1 MSSTIK
7 TNKKNYKIDLM
18 NLLVFVGLYIFLI
31 VYSGFWSN
39 LDCMLHDFWLRT
51 RFGLNNTEDK
61 SNLAKNLFPV
71 NPINED
77 IVLIII
83 DDKSMLGVQ
92 GLFNGDRAVFAQALK
107 NLTAMNPKTVG
118 LDVFFANTTEETAY
132 QDKLLAK
139 AVNDLKDKI
148 VLKAYRRDDR
158 RMTLPFPELIRYAQ
172 AQPSYFK
179 NYGDKAIR
187 SVSLVF
193 RNEAGNV
200 TPSFQTALWTK
211 FQEIPHNKI
220 HFKDG
225 YLIND
230 ETKLAKLVDSEYM
243 LINYNKNLQRYRRFS
258 FYDLYNDNI
267 PASLIENKL
276 VIIGSANS
284 MTEEKL
290 FTPINGDQYSPF
302 LNAIVLD
309 NLMEKTYL
317 TPNTLSKTALLTF
330 IVLLILFFVFSYTN
344 PVISLVLTIF
354 TVFGL
359 LYYSL
364 YSLTLNNSVINVC
377 CPVFAAL
384 ITFIFTTGKKY
395 YYEHNEK
402 RQIKNAFQ
410 HYVTASVVNE
420 ILKNPEKL
428 NLHGEERNL
437 TIFFSDIEGF
447 TTLSEGMSPL
457 DVVSLL
463 NEYLTAMTD
472 IIFDYNGL
480 LDKYEGDAIMA
491 VFGAPV
497 NHADHAIRACRCAI
511 KNQRVLSKLRE
522 KWQSEGKPQI
532 KVRIGINTGDVVVG
546 NMGSTMRFD
555 YTVIGDNVNLAS
567 RLETANKVFNTS
579 ILISEATAELAKDAI
594 VSRKLAKMK
603 IVGKSVLVNVYEPLA
618 DVEEDDEATIK
629 AAKESKLAYEQAEY
643 LICNRDFEG
652 AQKILKPYLENNKD
666 DKAAQLLLKKAEGFI
681 LVPPPADWEF
691 IVAQEVK

>member
-1 MSSTIK
+1 MNSAIK

-51 RFGLNNTEDK
+51 RFGLNNTEEK
-61 SNLAKNLFPV
+61 SNLAKSLFPV
-71 NPINED
+71 KPINED

-92 GLFNGDRAVFAQALK
+92 GLFNGDRTVYAQALK
-107 NLTAMNPKTVG
+107 NLAAMNPKTVG
-118 LDVFFANTTEETAY
+118 LDVFFANTSEETAY

-139 AVNDLKDKI
+139 AVTDLKDKI

-193 RNEAGNV
+193 RSEAGKV
-200 TPSFQTALWTK
+200 TPSFQTSLWTK
-211 FQEIPHNKI
+211 FKDIPLNKI

-230 ETKLAKLVDSEYM
+230 ETNLAKLVDSEYM

-309 NLMEKTYL
+309 NLIEKTYL
-317 TPNTLSKTALLTF
+317 TPNTLTNTAILTF
-330 IVLLILFFVFSYTN
+330 IVLLILFFVFAYTN
-344 PVISLVLTIF
+344 PVISLVITIV
-354 TVFGL
+354 TIFGL

-377 CPVFAAL
+377 CPIFAAL

-603 IVGKSVLVNVYEPLA
+603 IVGKSILVNVYEPLA
-618 DVEEDDEATIK
+618 DLEEDDEATIE
-629 AAKESKLAYEQAEY
+629 AAKKSKLAYEQAEY

-652 AQKILKPYLENNKD
+652 AQKILNSYLENNQD

-691 IVAQEVK
+691 IVTQEVK